1 MFFSVHIQVIV
12 KKETGGGPFQEVAD
26 FHLAQKLV
34 QANLKLQL
42 GLKHFNSFLPFL
54 LRFNHK
60 VRINWNPVFPADDA
74 LFQVDELNKSNMN
87 LKGLD
92 AAEENGAAR
101 IHKLGIDVHLIS
113 WCRARFHKLKANVGN
128 HFLEIDNK
136 KKG

>member
-1 MFFSVHIQVIV
+1 MFFSIHIQVIV
-12 KKETGGGPFQEVAD
+12 KKETSGGPFQEVAD
-26 FHLAQKLV
+26 FHLAQKVV

-92 AAEENGAAR
+92 AAGLSSSVGTVLEFKQVILSR
-101 IHKLGIDVHLIS
+101 FLKL
-113 WCRARFHKLKANVGN
+113 
-128 HFLEIDNK
+128 ENK
-136 KKG
+136 KRMTNPFVNWRDCVDS